1 MESRYDHWIRSIK
14 LAGINTLF
22 KVNCVEW
29 EDEWI
34 PMKASRERERE
45 RERELLDKVMCGMI
59 HNMHIDTLSWKIVK
73 GDELLLFLILAT

>member
-1 MESRYDHWIRSIK
+1 MDSNE
-14 LAGINTLF
+14 NF
-22 KVNCVEW
+22 Q
-29 EDEWI
+29 
-34 PMKASRERERE
+34 RE